1 MNSHPM
7 FHSTSP
13 VFCGVS
19 IITIKKLTKKS
30 NITTRVLDNNLPQRY
45 PHITSH
51 YQLFAIKTAI
61 TYHSN
66 DTDVAREKVY
76 AIPD

>member
-1 MNSHPM
+1 
-7 FHSTSP
+7 
-13 VFCGVS
+13 
-19 IITIKKLTKKS
+19 
-30 NITTRVLDNNLPQRY
+30 RVLDNNLPQRY
-45 PHITSH
+45 PHITTH
-51 YQLFAIKTAI
+51 YQLLLIKTAI

>member
-1 MNSHPM
+1 M
-7 FHSTSP
+7 
-13 VFCGVS
+13 
-19 IITIKKLTKKS
+19 TIEKLTKKS
-30 NITTRVLDNNLPQRY
+30 NITTQASESNLSPKH
-45 PHITSH
+45 PHPNSH
-51 YQLFAIKTAI
+51 YQPLVIKTAI